1 MDQMIVPTFTLQIV
15 GKGTMLGFV
24 GTPIERLKILNGRKR
39 EMRER
44 RERKRER
51 ERERERKVRINEIQ
65 RTHLKINDKEYLLR

>member
-39 EMRER
+39 EMR
-44 RERKRER
+44 KRER
-51 ERERERKVRINEIQ
+51 EKSEN
-65 RTHLKINDKEYLLR
+65 

>member
-44 RERKRER
+44 EKSE
-51 ERERERKVRINEIQ
+51 N
-65 RTHLKINDKEYLLR
+65 